1 MDVLPSHLGD
11 WAVES
16 DPDVPFPAPRVSMG
30 LSRIRRAF
38 FKDLMGSIE
47 SDESQSPDVVVSPS
61 SSWGRSSQKGCS
73 LSDAAVGENK
83 DDDNNSSNK
92 DNSDVTCGSDSN
104 TGAVDV
110 EVLPVSSTSR
120 KRVMRRYSAIA
131 VSALGGAILAGFVR
145 RGIST
150 IFRTLV
156 SGLLLTQLLSSLGY
170 AEVYW
175 KRIMEDLWGVCAY
188 TPESRPLRAAIAMIA
203 GSVER
208 KIAIVCGIVVGLF
221 LS

>member
-1 MDVLPSHLGD
+1 MDVLPSHLDD

-38 FKDLMGSIE
+38 FKDLME
-47 SDESQSPDVVVSPS
+47 TDESQSPDVVVSPS
-61 SSWGRSSQKGCS
+61 SSCGKSSQKGCS
-73 LSDAAVGENK
+73 LSDAADGGENK
-83 DDDNNSSNK
+83 DDGRNSSNN
-92 DNSDVTCGSDSN
+92 DNSDVTSDSDSN
-104 TGAVDV
+104 TGTVDV

-120 KRVMRRYSAIA
+120 KRILRRYSGIA
-131 VSALGGAILAGFVR
+131 VSALGGAILAGLVR

-150 IFRTLV
+150 ILRTLV
-156 SGLLLTQLLSSLGY
+156 SGLFLTQLLSSLGY
-170 AEVYW
+170 AEVRW
-175 KRIMEDLWGVCAY
+175 KRIMEDLWCICGY
-188 TPESRPLRAAIAMIA
+188 RPESGPFRAAIAVIA

-208 KIAIVCGIVVGLF
+208 KIAIVCGIVAGLF